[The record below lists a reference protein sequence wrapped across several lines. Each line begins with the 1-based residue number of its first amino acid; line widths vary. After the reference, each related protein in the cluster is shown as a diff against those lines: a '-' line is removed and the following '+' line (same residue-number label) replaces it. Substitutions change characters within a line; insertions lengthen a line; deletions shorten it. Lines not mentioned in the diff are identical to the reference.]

1 MKLFLNNVLAFL
13 LLLAIMSCGDS
24 KKPNEKIAADEI
36 LSESVEE
43 ELLEIDLPKDSI
55 QFDVSMDYD
64 EFVEAIIVND
74 YLKDDPDILFL
85 HQFNYDK
92 GLNDLFF
99 MADDL
104 DEKKFYLLTYQENG
118 FYSLKEVVV
127 GSNSWLKNYGSTTV
141 FFEIHE
147 VLINEMGQNDFIVTA
162 EISGN
167 TEAPDGFRRFKKMQ
181 SDVFIIKED
190 NLEFSSDLTAAYNKN
205 VGNIMEEDTNDD
217 IVTHL
222 YKKHGRNLLK
232 DNPRDAMKDIL
243 NDMNI
248 ISKSNDNSPNEFQ
261 QVESTPEGSYVYQ
274 GYEGEMYFVNDSR
287 NSFNYGLENISAYD
301 YPLYLEFAHDSY
313 VYKVDK
319 IDFIEDFIHM
329 DFKLINIASEDEE
342 RTMSLGLHRIDEMW
356 VMMDNYGHQ
365 FVTAEA
371 GKNLERTDSDDQN

>member
-1 MKLFLNNVLAFL
+1 MKPFLNNALTIFIL
-13 LLLAIMSCGDS
+13 LIIMSCGNS
-24 KKPNEKIAADEI
+24 KRPDEKQTADDM
-36 LSESVEE
+36 LSV
-43 ELLEIDLPKDSI
+43 IDLPKDSI
-55 QFDVSMDYD
+55 EFDVSMDYD
-64 EFVEAIIVND
+64 EFVEAIIAND

-99 MADDL
+99 VADAL
-104 DEKKFYLLTYQENG
+104 GEKKFYLLIYQENG
-118 FYSLKEVVV
+118 FYSLKEVDV
-127 GSNSWLKNYGSTTV
+127 GNNSWLKNYGSATV
-141 FFEIHE
+141 FIEVHE

-167 TEAPDGFRRFKKMQ
+167 TEATDGFRRFKKMQ
-181 SDVFIIKED
+181 SDVFVLKED
-190 NLEFSSDLTAAYNKN
+190 NLEFSSGLTANYNKK

-232 DNPRDAMKDIL
+232 DDPRDAMKDIL

-248 ISKSNDNSPNEFQ
+248 ASKSNDNSPNEFQ
-261 QVESTPEGSYVYQ
+261 QVESTTEGSYVYQ

-287 NSFNYGLENISAYD
+287 NSFSYGLENISAYD

-329 DFKLINIASEDEE
+329 DFTLINVDSEAEE
-342 RTMSLGLHRIDEMW
+342 RIMSLGLHRINEMW
-356 VMMDNYGHQ
+356 VMMDNYGNQ

-371 GKNLERTDSDDQN
+371 GKNLERIDSDDQN